1 MKIDR
6 VIEILRNV
14 LEFEFEELNPDEH
27 TPKQWAMEKFDISEE
42 EYQEIFQEEKKFNF
56 SYLVEERGRERHDGD
71 FHTIYCACDDLET
84 AKKRYE
90 EFKQRLFEEKD
101 FFLKDELEKGNY
113 TEHDLISTENIV
125 MPCLSIETDWEYY
138 ELYVCI
144 CENGN

>member
-1 MKIDR
+1 MKKNR

-14 LEFEFEELNPDEH
+14 LEFEFEELSPYEQ

-42 EYQEIFQEEKKFNF
+42 EYQEIFQEDKKFNF

-113 TEHDLISTENIV
+113 TEHNLISTEKIV

>member
-1 MKIDR
+1 MKRDR
-6 VIEILRNV
+6 IIELLRAV
-14 LEFEFEELNPDEH
+14 LEFEFEELNTFEH
-27 TPKQWAMEKFDISEE
+27 KPKEWAMEKFNISEE
-42 EYQEIFQEEKKFNF
+42 EYNEIFQKDKKLTF

-113 TEHDLISTENIV
+113 TEHNLISTEKIV

>member
-1 MKIDR
+1 MKNKDFENDIDFYN
-6 VIEILRNV
+6 L
-14 LEFEFEELNPDEH
+14 
-27 TPKQWAMEKFDISEE
+27 
-42 EYQEIFQEEKKFNF
+42 
-56 SYLVEERGRERHDGD
+56 
-71 FHTIYCACDDLET
+71 IYSGGMN
-84 AKKRYE
+84 
-90 EFKQRLFEEKD
+90 LFEEKD

>member
-1 MKIDR
+1 MKKDR
-6 VIEILRNV
+6 VIKILRNV
-14 LEFEFEELNPDEH
+14 LEFEFEELNPYEH

-42 EYQEIFQEEKKFNF
+42 EYQEIFQEDKKFNF

>member
-1 MKIDR
+1 MKKDR

-14 LEFEFEELNPDEH
+14 LKFEFEELNPDEH
-27 TPKQWAMEKFDISEE
+27 TPKQWTMEKFDISEE